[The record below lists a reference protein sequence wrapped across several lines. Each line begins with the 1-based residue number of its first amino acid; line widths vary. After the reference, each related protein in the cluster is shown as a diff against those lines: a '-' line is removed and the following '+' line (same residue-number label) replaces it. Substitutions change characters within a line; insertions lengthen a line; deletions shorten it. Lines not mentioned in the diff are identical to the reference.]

1 VTQFGLL
8 RALPPVLCLLFALLP
23 APVRSEPFEPGGG
36 FDQIRV
42 ATTTAAAL
50 DFMAARTLDPTSIP
64 QLSIWGLRGL
74 TTIDPKISTELTPNS
89 VRLFDD
95 VRPVMIRPLP
105 GDTDAVEWGQAIA
118 QMSRGAWDASAV
130 VRRAGT
136 QAIITNFFDEVFNH
150 LDPYSHYAPPAEA
163 EDDRARR
170 RGRAGIG
177 LQAARR
183 GDAFVVAT
191 LVPDGPAARAGVHA
205 GDTILQIDGEPL
217 ATADAASVNEMIAGP
232 EGTDIE
238 LLLRGPGRTT
248 RRVSLQRALVPPDTV
263 FASRSG
269 LVLLLRVSGF
279 SSDTGDRLARE
290 IEVGVAGNHPPK
302 GIVIDLRGNRG
313 GLLRQAVRAAE
324 TLLPS
329 GVVAVTAGRAP
340 GSSNVFTAD
349 GRDLS
354 GGLPVVIVVDGRTA
368 SAAEILAAGLA
379 DQHRAVVVGSSTL
392 GKGLVQTITE
402 LPDGGEL
409 SVTWSRVLAPLGW
422 PLQGLGVMPQLC
434 TSMGGEVLAR
444 ELADLSHGTPP
455 MAATLARHWAMRV
468 PVTPGEAIEI
478 RNACPAAEG
487 RDQDLTAARF
497 LIEHAAAYETALI
510 GPAKAP

>member
-1 VTQFGLL
+1 MTQFGRL
-8 RALPPVLCLLFALLP
+8 RALPPVLCLLLALLP

-36 FDQIRV
+36 FDQARV
-42 ATTTAAAL
+42 ALTTAAAL
-50 DFMAARTLDPTSIP
+50 DFMAPRTLDPTSIS

-105 GDTDAVEWGQAIA
+105 GEADAAEWGQAIA

-136 QAIITNFFDEVFNH
+136 QAIISNFFDEVFNH

-177 LQAARR
+177 LLAARSR
-183 GDAFVVAT
+183 GEFVVGTIVA
-191 LVPDGPAARAGVHA
+191 DGPAARAGIHA
-205 GDTILQIDGEPL
+205 GDAILAIDGEPI
-217 ATADAASVNEMIAGP
+217 ASADLASVNEMIAGP

-238 LLLRGPGRTT
+238 LLLRGPGRAT
-248 RRVSLQRALVPPDTV
+248 RRMTLQRALVPPDTV

-269 LVLLLRVSGF
+269 AMLLLRVSGF
-279 SSDTGDRLARE
+279 SSDTGDRLGRE
-290 IEVGVAGNHPPK
+290 IDAGVAGNRPPK

-329 GVVAVTAGRAP
+329 GVIAITAGRAP

-349 GRDLS
+349 GRDLA

-368 SAAEILAAGLA
+368 SAAEIFAAALA

-392 GKGLVQTITE
+392 GKGLVQTIAE

-422 PLQGLGVMPQLC
+422 PLQGLGVMPQIC
-434 TSMGGEVLAR
+434 TSTGGEALAR
-444 ELADLSHGTPP
+444 ELADLGHGRPP
-455 MAATLARHWAMRV
+455 MAAILARHRAMRV
-468 PVTPGEAIEI
+468 PVTPGEAIDI

-487 RDQDLTAARF
+487 RDQDVGAARY
-497 LIEHAAAYETALI
+497 LIDHPAAYESALI
-510 GPAKAP
+510 GPAKTP